1 MEEKIPQDNQPQ
13 QLAQL
18 KWSRVSVIKYLGVAV
33 LSVFTLLSYF
43 QPQLPY
49 ITTQQVHQY
58 VSARTIDL
66 NATQVDEL
74 KRLGLTPKKPV
85 QIETHDGRKMTIHG
99 RFLHLTDLH
108 IDHHYKEGAD
118 FDEVC
123 HSGKGKSGKYGDAI
137 LGCDSPPILV
147 DETFR
152 WIKENLKDKVD
163 FIVYTGDSARH
174 DNDRNYPRTAQKI
187 FEMNLEISERFEKL
201 FEGDD
206 ENPEDEKS
214 LEQRFVPNPG
224 NNDFFGKLVD
234 AGNSERTRFL
244 FQAWRPFI
252 PSEQMHTY
260 LQGAYHFLEVIP
272 NQLAILSLNSMFW
285 FNSNPMVDDCDTKTD
300 AGYQLFEWLGY
311 VLKEM
316 RARNMKVWL
325 IGHVPPNEKNYDIS
339 CLRKYTVWTHEYR
352 DVIIGG
358 IYGHMNLDHFIPYDS
373 VKAYKS
379 IRKDFKDLFAGSE
392 VSAFDANDEDDVAI
406 EDSQLYKSLDEK
418 FSDGFFRVTGGVP
431 KNKVD
436 YMETLREDLYAPLKG
451 KKKSGEYFERYSV
464 SHVGAS
470 VIPTFNPGLRVW
482 EYNITNLATEVVQVK
497 FEPWNKF
504 FAGVEKLV
512 QMQAKYE
519 IESEDEVEISKK
531 KKKKH
536 KKKKKDHTFPK
547 PMPLDRPLGPA
558 YIEQTYTPE
567 RYVQYYADLE
577 LINKGKKDFGYEI
590 EYSTDDALYGLNA
603 LTVKEWITYGR
614 KLGKPI
620 KDASAAGKKKKGKKK
635 KGKKKHTKLNDMWHN
650 YLKNTFVSSDYENKG
665 YG

>member
-1 MEEKIPQDNQPQ
+1 MEEKTKQKQQIPEQGQTT
-13 QLAQL
+13 A
-18 KWSRVSVIKYLGVAV
+18 SHISVFRYFGIAI
-33 LSVFTLLSYF
+33 LSVFALFNYF
-43 QPQLPY
+43 QLNEFTIPYLTNQQLN
-49 ITTQQVHQY
+49 QY
-58 VSARTIDL
+58 VSVQSIDL
-66 NATQVDEL
+66 NETQVDDI

-85 QIETHDGRKMTIHG
+85 EVHTHDGRKMTIHG
-99 RFLHLTDLH
+99 RFLQITDLH
-108 IDHHYKEGAD
+108 IDHHYKEGTD

-137 LGCDSPPILV
+137 LGCDSPVILV
-147 DETFR
+147 DETFK

-174 DNDRNYPRTAQKI
+174 DNDRNYPRTAEKI
-187 FEMNLEISERFEKL
+187 FEMNQEISQKFESL

-206 ENPEDEKS
+206 DNPNDQKS
-214 LEQRFVPNPG
+214 LEQKFVPNPG

-244 FQAWRPFI
+244 FLAWRSFI

-272 NQLAILSLNSMFW
+272 NQLAVLSLNSMFW
-285 FNSNPMVDDCDTKTD
+285 FTSNPMVDDCDTKTD
-300 AGYQLFEWLGY
+300 AGYLLFEWLGY

-325 IGHVPPNEKNYDIS
+325 IGHVPPNEKNYDVS
-339 CLRKYTVWTHEYR
+339 CLRKYIVWCHEYR

-358 IYGHMNLDHFIPYDS
+358 LYGHMNLDHFIPYDS

-379 IRKDFKDLFAGSE
+379 IRKDFKDQ
-392 VSAFDANDEDDVAI
+392 VSDNQLRTFEADDEDDVAI
-406 EDSQLYKSLDEK
+406 EDSQLYKALDEK

-436 YMETLREDLYAPLKG
+436 YMETLRENLYAPLKG
-451 KKKSGEYFERYSV
+451 SKKSGEFFERYSV

-482 EYNITNLATEVVQVK
+482 EYNITNLETELIQTK
-497 FEPWNKF
+497 FAPWDQF
-504 FAGVEKLV
+504 FAGVEQMLE
-512 QMQAKYE
+512 MQAKYE
-519 IESEDEVEISKK
+519 DENEVEISKK
-531 KKKKH
+531 KKKKKH
-536 KKKKKDHTFPK
+536 KKKKQDHTFPK

-558 YIEQTYTPE
+558 YVEQTYTPE
-567 RYVQYYADLE
+567 RYVQYFADLE

-590 EYSTDDALYGLNA
+590 EYSTDDELYGLKA
-603 LTVKEWITYGR
+603 LTVKEWITFGR

-620 KDASAAGKKKKGKKK
+620 KDANAKRKK
-635 KGKKKHTKLNDMWHN
+635 KGKKKHTKLDAIWFN
-650 YLKNTFVSSDYENKG
+650 YLKNTFVSTDYENKG